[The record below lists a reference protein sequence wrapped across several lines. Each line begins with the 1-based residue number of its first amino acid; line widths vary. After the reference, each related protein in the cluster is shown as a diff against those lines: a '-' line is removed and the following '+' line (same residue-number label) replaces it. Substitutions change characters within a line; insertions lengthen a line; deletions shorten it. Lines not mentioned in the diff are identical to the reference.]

1 MNRPRV
7 ILADDQIL
15 LLDAIKNL
23 LQTEFDVV
31 GTFANGRALVE
42 GAAALA
48 PDVIVLDISMPEM
61 DGLMAGPRLKRLL
74 PKVKL
79 VYLTVNLDP
88 GIAAVAFRWGASA
101 YVGKN
106 SAATELIKAIRL
118 VLHGGSYL
126 TPMVNKDMPRPVTRK
141 CRRNQDANGLTGRQE
156 EVLQLLAEGRSMK
169 EVASELNVIVRTVAY
184 HKYSMME
191 HLQLRSSAEL
201 IKFAVRNSLAATV

>member
-1 MNRPRV
+1 MGA
-7 ILADDQIL
+7 LA
-15 LLDAIKNL
+15 
-23 LQTEFDVV
+23 
-31 GTFANGRALVE
+31 E

-126 TPMVNKDMPRPVTRK
+126 TPMVTKKMPRPVPRKRRRTRE
-141 CRRNQDANGLTGRQE
+141 ANGPTGRQAGT
-156 EVLQLLAEGRSMK
+156 QLLAEGRSMK
-169 EVASELNVIVRTVAY
+169 EVAYELNVSTRTVAIT
-184 HKYSMME
+184 ST
-191 HLQLRSSAEL
+191 A
-201 IKFAVRNSLAATV
+201 